1 MQSVAIDILYQ
12 FPDITGTCCFVTRS
26 IIERIF
32 GWLIAY
38 HGQHLPSTG
47 QNIPYSLQNCLW
59 GSEINN
65 KTYSCPYNVS
75 QSKLRLCWV
84 PMYNLSP
91 CSVLRMQQSVRQTRM
106 SELTKL
112 LSVLLF
118 FMFYLSFETNKKA
131 GFELK
136 LSFIRTE
143 LVLQCTCP
151 YCSIFLARPLVFV
164 ASTLLCSSTELSW
177 IWLRHKLHKH
187 HLDLVFAL
195 NSIKTIL

>member
-12 FPDITGTCCFVTRS
+12 FPDITGTCCCVAPS

-38 HGQHLPSTG
+38 HEQHLPSTG
-47 QNIPYSLQNCLW
+47 QSIPFSLQNCLW

-65 KTYSCPYNVS
+65 KTYPCPYNVS

-84 PMYNLSP
+84 PMYNLSPFSP

-112 LSVLLF
+112 LSVLLL

-143 LVLQCTCP
+143 LVLQCTCSN
-151 YCSIFLARPLVFV
+151 CSIFVAQLLVFV
-164 ASTLLCSSTELSW
+164 ASTLLWSCTELLW
-177 IWLRHKLHKH
+177 ICPK
-187 HLDLVFAL
+187 
-195 NSIKTIL
+195 